1 MSETKRILYSFPLSG
16 HSHRAELALSLMGL
30 EFENRVVDLGT
41 GEHKSDW
48 FLELNPEGKVPVL
61 LDGEDVIYE
70 STAILAYLAAKYDA
84 DNKWIPASA
93 AGKALV
99 ERFFAQASGPLASG
113 PARARLIQLFGANF
127 DEEESITNAHAY
139 LAGLEAN
146 LDGRDFLVGDAIT
159 FADVALYSYV
169 ARAPEG
175 FVSLEPY
182 PNIRGWLARIE
193 AQEGFVEIPH
203 TEVSAAA

>member
-193 AQEGFVEIPH
+193 TQEGFVEIPH